1 MSHLRAFAAPVLAAA
16 LTPMLLLATP
26 GSAMPV
32 ATDAATTQTQSAD
45 STAKARPM
53 ARVKARKAQS
63 ARITVLPKV
72 AQTGRGAKSADR
84 AKAVGEIKVSPAQ
97 KGRKIVVQRSADNG
111 GSWSNAAKTTT
122 NERGYAYFKPTTAA
136 SGSFWTYRAQV
147 KKFKGKPAFTTG
159 QVSDRW
165 SLLFQDQFSG
175 GSLNKSLWS
184 TRGDFYDKGSKRKCS
199 KASPKMAKVGSG
211 VLTLK
216 VKKDGSR
223 RGDVCKWRSPGG
235 KTKKF
240 SYFLN
245 GHVGTDARF
254 SYRYGVAAARVKFQ
268 KPQGMH
274 GSFWMNTSG
283 EPEGRHAVEI
293 DTVEFFG
300 KDYARGGLAQFLH
313 YKGRKIGGLQ
323 PNANDVLKGTDNW
336 WKKYH
341 VFSVEWTPKGYSFRI
356 DGKETYRTTRARSDK
371 QVIMILSLL
380 SSDWELDKMSKS
392 GKGSTKV
399 DWVRVWQD
407 QSIAA
412 RNLQ

>member
-32 ATDAATTQTQSAD
+32 ATDAATTQT
-45 STAKARPM
+45 
-53 ARVKARKAQS
+53 QS

-165 SLLFQDQFSG
+165 SLLFQDQFNG

-300 KDYARGGLAQFLH
+300 KDYSKGGLAQFLH

-341 VFSVEWTPKGYSFRI
+341 VFSVEWTPQGYSFRI
-356 DGKETYRTTRARSDK
+356 DGKETYRTKVGVSG
-371 QVIMILSLL
+371 QPQYPILSMLA
-380 SSDWELDKMSKS
+380 SDYEISKIGRDS
-392 GKGSTKV
+392 KLPQTMNV
-399 DWVRVWQD
+399 DWIRVWQ
-407 QSIAA
+407 A
-412 RNLQ
+412 